1 MHTIDFARAR
11 VMVIGDVILDQYY
24 FGKVNRISPEAPVP
38 VVKVNKIRYNLGG
51 AGNVV
56 NNIMHLGAESHLM
69 GIVGSDRNKEL
80 LEELLDEENVS
91 YTLIETASPTIT
103 KVRVVGELQ
112 QLLRLDFED
121 IKEID
126 EYIFRSFKEQLAQS
140 IERLHVIVLSDYGK
154 GVCTYE
160 LCQNVIQLS
169 QGKNTMTIV
178 DPSGGD
184 WEKYKNATI
193 ITPNVKELGI
203 VTGKEIPNEDD
214 PIEHYGMEIVKRYNL
229 EYLLVTRSEKGMS
242 LFSREGVTHIPTVA
256 KEVRDV
262 TGAGDTVVATIAVSL
277 ASGIDM
283 LNATRIANLAA
294 GIVVSKFGAAPIEYN
309 ELHYVINTVENVKI
323 VTLDLAI
330 RIVSDLLTQNKKIV
344 FTNGCFDILHR
355 GHVSYLKETKK
366 LGDILI
372 VGLNSDSSVKKI
384 KGKQRPHNTQDDR
397 AELLASLE
405 FVDYV
410 IIFDEETPYN
420 LIKALK
426 PDVLVKG
433 GDYTKETVV
442 GREFAGEV
450 VIIPFV
456 EGYSTTKYIHILS
469 EEENH

>member
-38 VVKVNKIRYNLGG
+38 VVKVNRIRYNLGG

-69 GIVGSDRNKEL
+69 GIVGSDRNKDL
-80 LEELLDEENVS
+80 LEELLDEKNVN
-91 YTLIETASPTIT
+91 YTLIETSSPTIT
-103 KVRVVGELQ
+103 KVRVVGEHQ

-121 IKEID
+121 IKDID
-126 EYIFRSFKEQLAQS
+126 EYIFRSFKEQIAHSIAQ
-140 IERLHVIVLSDYGK
+140 LNVIVLSDYGK

-160 LCQNVIQLS
+160 LCQHVIQLS
-169 QGKNTMTIV
+169 QEQNTMIIV
-178 DPSGGD
+178 DPAGGD
-184 WEKYKNATI
+184 WEKYQNATI
-193 ITPNVKELGI
+193 ITPNVNELGI
-203 VTGKEIPNEDD
+203 VSGKEIPNEDD
-214 PIEHYGMEIVKRYNL
+214 PIERYGMEIVNRYNL

-242 LFSREGVTHIPTVA
+242 LFSREGVTHIPTEA

-262 TGAGDTVVATIAVSL
+262 TGAGDTVVATLAVSL

-294 GIVVSKFGAAPIEYN
+294 GIVVSKFGAAPIAYN
-309 ELHYVINTVENVKI
+309 ELHYVINTVENAKLI
-323 VTLDLAI
+323 TLDLAI
-330 RIVSDLLTQNKKIV
+330 RIVSDLQSQNKKIV

-355 GHVSYLKETKK
+355 GHISYLKETKK

-372 VGLNSDSSVKKI
+372 VGLNSDNSVKKI
-384 KGKQRPHNTQDDR
+384 KGKQRPHNTQSDR

-420 LIKALK
+420 LIRALK

-433 GDYTKETVV
+433 GDYTKKTVV

-469 EEENH
+469 EEENQ